1 MSGALRQVHRWV
13 SLLFTAA
20 VVANF
25 IALGIGQGAQPPAW
39 ITYAP
44 LPPLFVLLL
53 SGLYLFVLPYRLRRA

>member
-1 MSGALRQVHRWV
+1 MSGAFRQVHRWV